1 MALGTSR
8 IVSESSQLESYPLT
22 VVDGIETILMLANRM
37 AQLAANIRGAA
48 RRAEQLEDMDTN
60 DLFIEVYRDLDKWLW
75 FLEAHLQK

>member
-1 MALGTSR
+1 
-8 IVSESSQLESYPLT
+8 
-22 VVDGIETILMLANRM
+22 M

-60 DLFIEVYRDLDKWLW
+60 DLFIEISRDLDKWLW